1 MELDY
6 NTKRSIKMKSIN
18 REAMFNVLTKV
29 LNTDTIILHYK
40 ELDTALKAYYFFRD
54 EFYAKS
60 KKASVIS
67 EDEEDYW
74 TKSPSFR
81 EGRISLVEYP
91 EHSQY
96 CVFIS
101 ICSPYL
107 GYTTLS
113 DKLLADREI
122 TPIRI
127 SRPLKSDEIDSY
139 LDLDYFT
146 NPIDVK
152 FPRGLA
158 LEKIVT
164 LEDSLAD
171 KGVQNENRPN

>member
-1 MELDY
+1 
-6 NTKRSIKMKSIN
+6 MKSIN

-29 LNTDTIILHYK
+29 LNTDTIVLHYK
-40 ELDTALKAYYFFRD
+40 ELDTALNAYYFFRD

-60 KKASVIS
+60 NKEPIIP
-67 EDEEDYW
+67 EDEEDCW
-74 TKSPSFR
+74 TKSPAFR

-96 CVFIS
+96 CVFVGIYQ
-101 ICSPYL
+101 PYL
-107 GYTTLS
+107 GYTALS
-113 DKLLADREI
+113 DELFEDREI

-127 SRPLKSDEIDSY
+127 SRPLKSGEIDDY
-139 LDLDYFT
+139 RDLDYWT

-164 LEDSLAD
+164 LNDRLAN
-171 KGVQNENRPN
+171 KGE

>member
-1 MELDY
+1 
-6 NTKRSIKMKSIN
+6 MKSIN
-18 REAMFNVLTKV
+18 REAMWYVLTKV

-40 ELDTALKAYYFFRD
+40 ELDTALNAYYFFRD

-60 KKASVIS
+60 NKVPEAP
-67 EDEEDYW
+67 EDDYW
-74 TKSPSFR
+74 SKSPIFW

-101 ICSPYL
+101 IYSPYL
-107 GYTTLS
+107 GYTALS
-113 DKLLADREI
+113 DDLLEDREI
-122 TPIRI
+122 SPIRI
-127 SRPLKSDEIDSY
+127 SKPLKSGEIDSY
-139 LDLDYFT
+139 LDLDYWT

-158 LEKIVT
+158 LEKIFT
-164 LEDSLAD
+164 LDDSFD
-171 KGVQNENRPN
+171 KGE

>member
-1 MELDY
+1 
-6 NTKRSIKMKSIN
+6 MKSFN

-60 KKASVIS
+60 NKVS
-67 EDEEDYW
+67 EAPEDDYW
-74 TKSPSFR
+74 FKSPIFR

-101 ICSPYL
+101 IYSPYL

-113 DKLLADREI
+113 DELLEDREI

-127 SRPLKSDEIDSY
+127 SKPLKSGEIDSS
-139 LDLDYFT
+139 LDLDYWS
-146 NPIDVK
+146 NPINVK

-164 LEDSLAD
+164 LDDSLVN
-171 KGVQNENRPN
+171 KEE

>member
-1 MELDY
+1 
-6 NTKRSIKMKSIN
+6 MKSIN

-29 LNTDTIILHYK
+29 LSTDTIILHYK
-40 ELDTALKAYYFFRD
+40 ELDTALNAYYFFRD

-60 KKASVIS
+60 NKVPEAS
-67 EDEEDYW
+67 EDDYW
-74 TKSPSFR
+74 FKSPIFW

-101 ICSPYL
+101 IYSPYL
-107 GYTTLS
+107 GYTALS
-113 DKLLADREI
+113 DDLLEDREI

-127 SRPLKSDEIDSY
+127 SKPLKSGEIDDY
-139 LDLDYFT
+139 RELDYWT

-158 LEKIVT
+158 LEKIFT
-164 LEDSLAD
+164 LDDSFD
-171 KGVQNENRPN
+171 KGE

>member
-1 MELDY
+1 
-6 NTKRSIKMKSIN
+6 MKSIN
-18 REAMFNVLTKV
+18 REAMLYVLTKV
-29 LNTDTIILHYK
+29 LNTDTIVLHYK

-60 KKASVIS
+60 NKVPVIP
-67 EDEEDYW
+67 EDEEDSW
-74 TKSPSFR
+74 TKSPAFR

-96 CVFIS
+96 CVFVS
-101 ICSPYL
+101 IYQPYL
-107 GYTTLS
+107 GYTALS
-113 DKLLADREI
+113 DELFEDREI

-127 SRPLKSDEIDSY
+127 SRPLKSGEFDDY
-139 LDLDYFT
+139 RDLDYWT

-164 LEDSLAD
+164 H
-171 KGVQNENRPN
+171 

>member
-1 MELDY
+1 M
-6 NTKRSIKMKSIN
+6 TSIN
-18 REAMFNVLTKV
+18 KETMLYVLTKV
-29 LNTDTIILHYK
+29 LTTDTIILHYK
-40 ELDTALKAYYFFRD
+40 ELDTALNAYYFFRD

-60 KKASVIS
+60 NKVPVIP
-67 EDEEDYW
+67 EDEEDFW
-74 TKSPSFR
+74 TKSPAFR
-81 EGRISLVEYP
+81 DGKISLVEYP

-96 CVFIS
+96 CVFVS
-101 ICSPYL
+101 IYQPYL

-113 DKLLADREI
+113 DELFESREI

-127 SRPLKSDEIDSY
+127 SRPLKSDEIDNY
-139 LDLDYFT
+139 RDLDYWI

-164 LEDSLAD
+164 LDDSLTD
-171 KGVQNENRPN
+171 KGE

>member
-1 MELDY
+1 
-6 NTKRSIKMKSIN
+6 MKSIN

-29 LNTDTIILHYK
+29 LSTDTIILHYK
-40 ELDTALKAYYFFRD
+40 ELDTALNAYYFFRD

-60 KKASVIS
+60 KKIPEA
-67 EDEEDYW
+67 EDDYW
-74 TKSPSFR
+74 FKSPIFW
-81 EGRISLVEYP
+81 EGRISLVEYS

-101 ICSPYL
+101 IYSPYL

-113 DKLLADREI
+113 DELLADREI

-127 SRPLKSDEIDSY
+127 SRPLKSGEIDSY
-139 LDLDYFT
+139 LDLDYWT
-146 NPIDVK
+146 NPITVK

-164 LEDSLAD
+164 LED
-171 KGVQNENRPN
+171 KVGE

>member
-1 MELDY
+1 
-6 NTKRSIKMKSIN
+6 MKSVN
-18 REAMFNVLTKV
+18 RETMWYVLTKV

-40 ELDTALKAYYFFRD
+40 ELDAALKAYYFFRD
-54 EFYAKS
+54 EFYAKTD
-60 KKASVIS
+60 KKSVIP

-74 TKSPSFR
+74 TKSPAFR

-107 GYTTLS
+107 AYTTLS
-113 DKLLADREI
+113 DELLADREI

-127 SRPLKSDEIDSY
+127 SRPLKSDEIDDY
-139 LDLDYFT
+139 RDLDYWT

-164 LEDSLAD
+164 LDD
-171 KGVQNENRPN
+171 KVEENL

>member
-1 MELDY
+1 
-6 NTKRSIKMKSIN
+6 MKSIN
-18 REAMFNVLTKV
+18 REAMFNVLTKM
-29 LNTDTIILHYK
+29 LSTDTIILHYK
-40 ELDTALKAYYFFRD
+40 ELDTALNAYYFFRD

-60 KKASVIS
+60 NKIPEA
-67 EDEEDYW
+67 
-74 TKSPSFR
+74 PAFR

-96 CVFIS
+96 CVFVS
-101 ICSPYL
+101 IYQPYL
-107 GYTTLS
+107 GYTALS
-113 DKLLADREI
+113 DELFEDREI

-127 SRPLKSDEIDSY
+127 SRPLKSGEIDSY

-164 LEDSLAD
+164 LDD
-171 KGVQNENRPN
+171 KEGEK

>member
-1 MELDY
+1 
-6 NTKRSIKMKSIN
+6 MKSIN
-18 REAMFNVLTKV
+18 RETMFNVLTKV

-40 ELDTALKAYYFFRD
+40 ELDTALNAYYFFRD

-60 KKASVIS
+60 NKIPEAP
-67 EDEEDYW
+67 EDDYW
-74 TKSPSFR
+74 FKSPAFR

-101 ICSPYL
+101 IYSPYL

-113 DKLLADREI
+113 DELLADREI

-127 SRPLKSDEIDSY
+127 SRPLKSGEIDSY

-152 FPRGLA
+152 FPRGLT

-164 LEDSLAD
+164 LEDKERKILNSLS
-171 KGVQNENRPN
+171 

>member
-1 MELDY
+1 
-6 NTKRSIKMKSIN
+6 MKSVN
-18 REAMFNVLTKV
+18 RETMWYVLTKV

-60 KKASVIS
+60 NKVPEAP
-67 EDEEDYW
+67 EDDYW
-74 TKSPSFR
+74 FKSPIFW

-101 ICSPYL
+101 IYSPYL
-107 GYTTLS
+107 GYTALS
-113 DKLLADREI
+113 DDLLEDREI
-122 TPIRI
+122 SPIRI
-127 SRPLKSDEIDSY
+127 SKPLKSGEIDSY
-139 LDLDYFT
+139 LDLDYWT

-164 LEDSLAD
+164 LDDSFD
-171 KGVQNENRPN
+171 KGE

>member
-1 MELDY
+1 
-6 NTKRSIKMKSIN
+6 MKNLN
-18 REAMFNVLTKV
+18 REAMLYVLTKV

-60 KKASVIS
+60 NKVPVIP

-74 TKSPSFR
+74 TKSPAFR

-101 ICSPYL
+101 IYQPYL

-113 DKLLADREI
+113 DELFEDREI

-127 SRPLKSDEIDSY
+127 SRPLKSGEIDDY
-139 LDLDYFT
+139 RDLDYWS

-164 LEDSLAD
+164 LDEKERKILNNLD
-171 KGVQNENRPN
+171 

>member
-1 MELDY
+1 
-6 NTKRSIKMKSIN
+6 MKSIN
-18 REAMFNVLTKV
+18 RETMLCILTKV

-40 ELDTALKAYYFFRD
+40 ELDTALNAYYFFRD

-60 KKASVIS
+60 NKVL
-67 EDEEDYW
+67 
-74 TKSPSFR
+74 
-81 EGRISLVEYP
+81 EGRISLVEYS

-101 ICSPYL
+101 INSPYF
-107 GYTTLS
+107 GYTILS
-113 DKLLADREI
+113 DELLADREI

-127 SRPLKSDEIDSY
+127 SRPLKNDEIDDY
-139 LDLDYFT
+139 RDLDYWT

-158 LEKIVT
+158 LEKIE
-164 LEDSLAD
+164 LL
-171 KGVQNENRPN
+171 

>member
-1 MELDY
+1 
-6 NTKRSIKMKSIN
+6 MKSVN

-40 ELDTALKAYYFFRD
+40 ELDTALNAYYFFRD

-60 KKASVIS
+60 NKVPEAP
-67 EDEEDYW
+67 EDDYW
-74 TKSPSFR
+74 FKSPIFW

-101 ICSPYL
+101 IYSPYL

-113 DKLLADREI
+113 DELLADREI

-127 SRPLKSDEIDSY
+127 SRPLKSGEIDDY
-139 LDLDYFT
+139 RDLDYWT
-146 NPIDVK
+146 TPIDVK

-158 LEKIVT
+158 LEQIVT
-164 LEDSLAD
+164 LDNKQE
-171 KGVQNENRPN
+171 